1 VFGCR
6 LRTLRKECGL
16 TQRQLADCVGLGQTY
31 ISLVE
36 RGLVPPPNL
45 LTTAYLATALNVPVA
60 AMLDP
65 DTPPAEQELAALI
78 QVWLHLTPEQ
88 RGALLAAGYA
98 LQVGGP
104 AAPPTPL
111 QTHRNPKNPP

>member
-1 VFGCR
+1 MFGCR
-6 LRTLRKECGL
+6 LRILRKQGGL
-16 TQRQLADCVGLGQTY
+16 TQRQLADRVGLGQTY

-36 RGLVPPPNL
+36 RGLVPPPNI

-78 QVWLHLTPEQ
+78 QVWLRLAPPE

-98 LQVGGP
+98 LQAEGRTPP
-104 AAPPTPL
+104 APL
-111 QTHRNPKNPP
+111 